1 MPGAANPPYPLAGK
15 RVWVSGHAGMV
26 GQALVRRLADED
38 CEILTVPR
46 GEVDQRRQADV
57 EVWMADNRPDA
68 VLMAAATVGGILA
81 NDTRPGEFTYDNL
94 AIETNIIH
102 AARETGVG
110 KLMFLGAACMY
121 PKLAAQPMAE
131 ESLLTGAI
139 EKTNEGYA
147 IAKLAGLTLCQAYR
161 RQYDCDFITVIPAN
175 LFGPGD
181 NFDLEA
187 GHVIPALM
195 RKAHEAK
202 QANAAD
208 LTVWG
213 SGKPLREFLYVDDLA
228 DALVFLMQRY
238 SDPAPINVGGGEE
251 LSIRDIAEAVSRTVG
266 FEGDLSFDAS
276 KPDGAPRKLLDNA
289 RIADMGWAPATP
301 LTEGLAR
308 TYEWFLE
315 NVAGQDDKASA

>member
-1 MPGAANPPYPLAGK
+1 MPGAVNPPYSLANK
-15 RVWVSGHAGMV
+15 RVWVSGRAGMV
-26 GQALVRRLADED
+26 GRALVRRLANED
-38 CEILTVPR
+38 CKVLTVAR

-57 EVWMADNRPDA
+57 ETWMAENRPD
-68 VLMAAATVGGILA
+68 VVFMAAATVGGILA

-121 PKLAAQPMAE
+121 PKLADQPMAE

-147 IAKLAGLTLCQAYR
+147 IAKLAGLALSQAYR
-161 RQYDCDFITVIPAN
+161 RQYGCDFIAVIPAN

-187 GHVIPALM
+187 GHVIPSLM
-195 RKAHEAK
+195 RKADTAK
-202 QANAAD
+202 RSGAES
-208 LTVWG
+208 LPVWG
-213 SGKPLREFLYVDDLA
+213 SGKPIREFLYVDDLA
-228 DALVFLMQRY
+228 DALVFLIERY
-238 SDPAPINVGGGEE
+238 SDAAPINVGGGEE
-251 LSIRDIAEAVSRTVG
+251 LSIRAIAEAVSRTVG
-266 FEGDLSFDAS
+266 FEGELSFDAD
-276 KPDGAPRKLLDNA
+276 KPDGAPRKLLDNT
-289 RIADMGWAPATP
+289 RIREMDWSPKTSLA
-301 LTEGLAR
+301 EGLAR

-315 NVAGQDDKASA
+315 NVAGRDDDAAG